1 MIGFTNSQLIYPDEI
16 VKLYEMIKQWLIIQI
31 KAR

>member
-1 MIGFTNSQLIYPDEI
+1 MIGFTNSQLIDPDEI